1 MGETFPRPLSDH
13 ERSLLEFLLAEDFP
27 GADELR
33 AQARA
38 VRVKGLWERRPS
50 VVLLDVTNR
59 DAPRAN
65 VVHTL
70 PVEARVRDAE
80 PPRELLLFVKD
91 GLLES
96 LEVVDY
102 DSSNQSGLPAVH
114 ELEGPVANSTQVKSR
129 QPRSLSD

>member
-1 MGETFPRPLSDH
+1 VGGTFPRQLSDH

-27 GADELR
+27 GVAELR

-38 VRVKGLWERRPS
+38 VRVKGLWEGCPS
-50 VVLLDVTNR
+50 VVLLEVTNR
-59 DAPRAN
+59 DAPRAS
-65 VVHTL
+65 VVHAV

-80 PPRELLLFVKD
+80 PARELLLFVKD

-102 DSSNQSGLPAVH
+102 GSSSQSGLPAVD
-114 ELEGPVANSTQVKSR
+114 ELEGPITNSTQVKSR
-129 QPRSLSD
+129 QPRSLPN